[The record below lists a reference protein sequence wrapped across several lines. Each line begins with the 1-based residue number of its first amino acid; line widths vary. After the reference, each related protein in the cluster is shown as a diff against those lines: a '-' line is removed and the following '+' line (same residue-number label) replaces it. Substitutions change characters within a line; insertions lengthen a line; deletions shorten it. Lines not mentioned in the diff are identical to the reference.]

1 MKKTYYYAILK
12 KMQLGVLL
20 LYLLHAVAYAQSAV
34 PVTIKGKVTEQNGG
48 GPVPGAS
55 VQIKGAQ
62 SGTSTDVNGNYSVAA
77 KIGDVLVFRSVGY
90 EEQEI
95 PVVKQT
101 MINVSFSNSTQ
112 GLDEVVVVGFGTQKK
127 VNLTGAVSSI
137 SSKDLT
143 ARPVGQASAAL
154 QGLAPGVTVTQ
165 STGQPG
171 ADVGTIRIRGIG
183 TLLDASPLVLI
194 DGIEGSLNALDPVII
209 DNISVLKDAASASIY
224 GSRAANGVILVTTK
238 RAKNNQLS
246 VSYNAYAGFQD
257 PTNLPKMVDAI
268 DHMVLTNLA
277 YTNTG
282 KAQLYSDALIQAYR
296 DNPGNTDLYPNT
308 DWQKEVLTG
317 SGFMQNHS
325 VTINGGGD
333 KIRFLT
339 SAGYFDQKG
348 IIETSEYKRF
358 TLRNNADVRFSDKLS
373 LKVDLQLLAAQTL
386 EPGAGTAAVFHW
398 MNRIPA
404 NQAFRYSN
412 GNWGEGWNG
421 TNPVAFTTEAGG
433 FQKNSSP
440 SAQLNAS
447 LNYQPYKW
455 LRAEIT
461 AAPRYAQSEDNNF
474 NRAIVTYNATGGVA
488 YTAPALSTLS
498 RSLSHSFYNN
508 YRATVTADQ
517 TFGGHTLK
525 VLIGASREDYSNSAF
540 SASRD
545 TFVLPDYPV
554 LSTGSAANQQNAGS
568 AAEWALQSAFG
579 RINYDYKQKYLLEI
593 NGRYDGSS
601 RFAEGHKYG
610 IFPSFSAG
618 WRISQEDFMASLKPV
633 INDLKIRASW
643 GELGNQNV
651 GNYPFTSSIV
661 SGSYTIGKQIVNV
674 AALNTMA
681 NGEISWETTAVTNVG
696 LDFTILKNLSF
707 TGDYYSRRSRDILYT
722 LDIPLTVGLAAP
734 VQNVGVVTNKGY
746 ELALAY
752 RNNIKDFKYDV
763 SVNFSDVINKVV
775 DLRGVNRTGLTV
787 SREGSAINSIYGLEA
802 EGLFQS
808 DAEAKAHATQFG
820 VTKAGD
826 IKYKDQNGDGI
837 INDADNVIIGSTI
850 PRYTYSANFNA
861 SYKGFSISAFF
872 QGVGKADGFLYQQGI
887 MPFFNG
893 GTIQEPNKDNWRPD
907 NTGAAFPRLAFG
919 EVNNEKVSSFWLK
932 DASYL
937 RLKNLQIGY
946 TLPARFSSKLS
957 VSSVRFYVN
966 GQNLFTKDNFW
977 SGYDPEAPVGR
988 GDAYPQVKTYT
999 VGLDVNF

>member
-1 MKKTYYYAILK
+1 MKKKFYADLFK

-20 LYLLHAVAYAQSAV
+20 LCLMHAVGYAQTTV
-34 PVTIKGKVTEQNGG
+34 PITIKGKITEQNGG
-48 GPVPGAS
+48 GAVPGAS
-55 VQIKGAQ
+55 IKIKGSAN
-62 SGTSTDVNGNYSVAA
+62 GTSTDVNGNYTIAVKS
-77 KIGDVLVFRSVGY
+77 GDVLVFSSIGY
-90 EEQEI
+90 EEQEV

-101 MINVSFSNSTQ
+101 TVNISFTSSTQ

-143 ARPVGQASAAL
+143 ARPVGQASSAL
-154 QGLAPGVTVTQ
+154 QGLATGVTVTQ
-165 STGQPG
+165 SSGQPG
-171 ADVGTIRIRGIG
+171 ADAGTIRIRGIG
-183 TLLDASPLVLI
+183 TLLDANPLVLI
-194 DGIEGSLNALDPVII
+194 DGVEGSINALDPNII
-209 DNISVLKDAASASIY
+209 DNVSVLKDAASASIY

-257 PTNLPKMVDAI
+257 PTNLPDMVDAI

-282 KAQLYSDALIQAYR
+282 KAPLYPETLIQAYR
-296 DNPGNTDLYPNT
+296 DNPGNTDKYPNT

-317 SGFMQNHS
+317 SGFMQSHFIS
-325 VTINGGGD
+325 INGGGD

-348 IIETSEYKRF
+348 IIESSDFKRYSI
-358 TLRNNADVRFSDKLS
+358 RNNADVRFSDKLS
-373 LKVDLQLLAAQTL
+373 LKVDLQVLTSTML
-386 EPGAGTAAVFHW
+386 EPGSGTPSVFHW

-421 TNPVAFTTEAGG
+421 TNPVALTRPDGG
-433 FQKNSSP
+433 FQKNTSP
-440 SAQLNAS
+440 SAQLNAT

-455 LRAEIT
+455 LKAEIT
-461 AAPRYAQSEDNNF
+461 AAPRYAQSENNNF
-474 NRAIVTYNATGGVA
+474 QRAIVTYQADGSVA
-488 YTAPALSTLS
+488 YTAPALSTLT

-508 YRATVTADQ
+508 FRGTLTADKSL
-517 TFGGHTLK
+517 GNHHVK
-525 VLIGASREDYSNSAF
+525 VLVGASREDYSNEAF
-540 SASRD
+540 SAFRD
-545 TFVLPDYPV
+545 NFVLPDYPV
-554 LSTGSAANQQNAGS
+554 LNTGSSANQQTTGS
-568 AAEWALQSAFG
+568 AAEWALQSFFG
-579 RINYDYKQKYLLEI
+579 RVNYDYKERYLLEI

-618 WRISQEDFMASLKPV
+618 WRISQEDFMKPLATV
-633 INDLKIRASW
+633 VNDLKIRGSW
-643 GELGNQNV
+643 GQLGNQNI

-661 SGSYTIGKQIVNV
+661 SGSYTIGKQIVNI
-674 AALNTMA
+674 AALNTLA
-681 NGEISWETTAVTNVG
+681 NGEISWETTEMTNFG
-696 LDFTILKNLSF
+696 LDFTVFKNFTF
-707 TGDYYSRRSRDILYT
+707 TGDYYIRRSRDILYT
-722 LDIPLTVGLAAP
+722 LDIPLTVGLGAP
-734 VQNVGVVTNKGY
+734 IQNVGLVTNKGY
-746 ELALAY
+746 ELSLSY
-752 RNNIKDFKYDV
+752 RNSIKDFKYDIG
-763 SVNFSDVINKVV
+763 VNFSDVLNNVV
-775 DLRGVNRTGLTV
+775 DLRGVNRSALTV
-787 SREGSAINSIYGLEA
+787 SREGSSINSLFGLEA

-808 DAEAKAHATQFG
+808 DAEAAAHATQFG
-820 VTKAGD
+820 ITKAGD

-850 PRYTYSANFNA
+850 PRYTYSASLNA
-861 SYKGFSISAFF
+861 SWKGFSIGAFF

-893 GTIQEPNKDNWRPD
+893 GTVQEQHKDNWRPD
-907 NTGAAFPRLAFG
+907 NTDAKFPRLAFS
-919 EVNNEKVSSFWLK
+919 ETNNEKVSSFWVK

-946 TLPARFSSKLS
+946 TLPARLAGKLS
-957 VSSVRFYVN
+957 TNSIRVYLN

-977 SGYDPEAPVGR
+977 KGYDVEAPVGR

-999 VGLDVNF
+999 IGLDVNF

>member
-1 MKKTYYYAILK
+1 MKQKCYSVIFRK
-12 KMQLGVLL
+12 IQLAVFI
-20 LYLLHAVAYAQSAV
+20 LYLIQAVGYAQTGV
-34 PVTIKGKVTEQNGG
+34 PITIKGKVTEQTGG

-55 VQIKGAQ
+55 IKIKGQQA
-62 SGTSTDVNGNYSVAA
+62 GTSTDATGNYSLTTRA
-77 KIGDVLVFRSVGY
+77 GDVLVFSSIGY
-90 EEQEI
+90 EIQEI
-95 PVVKQT
+95 TVTKQAT
-101 MINVSFSNSTQ
+101 INISFSPSTE

-137 SSKDLT
+137 SSKDLIV
-143 ARPVGQASAAL
+143 RPVGQASAAL
-154 QGLAPGVTVTQ
+154 QGLAAGVTVTQ
-165 STGQPG
+165 SSGQPG
-171 ADVGTIRIRGIG
+171 ADAGNIRIRGIG
-183 TLLDASPLVLI
+183 TLLDANPLVLI
-194 DGIEGSLNALDPVII
+194 DGVEGSINALDPNII
-209 DNISVLKDAASASIY
+209 ENVSVLKDAASASIY

-246 VSYNAYAGFQD
+246 VNYNGYAGFQD

-282 KAQLYSDALIQAYR
+282 KAPLYSDALIQAYR
-296 DNPGNTDLYPNT
+296 GNPGNTDLYPNT

-317 SGFMQNHS
+317 SGFMQSHFVS
-325 VTINGGGD
+325 INGGGE

-339 SAGYFDQKG
+339 SAGYFEQKG
-348 IIETSEYKRF
+348 IIESSGFKRF

-373 LKVDLQLLAAQTL
+373 LRVDLQLLAASSL
-386 EPGAGTAAVFHW
+386 EPGAGTSAVFHW

-404 NQAFRYSN
+404 NQPVRYSN

-421 TNPVAFTTEAGG
+421 SNPVAFTTELGG

-440 SAQLNAS
+440 SAQLNAT

-455 LRAEIT
+455 LKAELT

-474 NRAIVTYNATGGVA
+474 NRAVVTYKADGTVA
-488 YTAPALSTLS
+488 YTAPALSTLT
-498 RSLSHSFYNN
+498 RALGHSYYNN
-508 YRATVTADQ
+508 YRATLTADN
-517 TFGGHTLK
+517 TFGDHTLK
-525 VLIGASREDYSNSAF
+525 VLVGASREDYRNDAF
-540 SASRD
+540 SAFRD
-545 TFVLPDYPV
+545 NFVLPDYPV
-554 LSTGSAANQQNAGS
+554 LNTGSSANQQTTGS
-568 AAEWALQSAFG
+568 AAEWALQSFFG

-610 IFPSFSAG
+610 FFPSVSAG
-618 WRISQEDFMASLKPV
+618 WRISQESFMEPLKNV

-643 GELGNQNV
+643 GELGNQNI
-651 GNYPFTSSIV
+651 GNYPFTSSIA
-661 SGSYTIGKQIVNV
+661 SGSYTIGKQIVNI
-674 AALNTMA
+674 AALNTLA
-681 NGEISWETTAVTNVG
+681 NSGISWETTAMTDIG
-696 LDFTILKNLSF
+696 LDFTLLRNLTF

-734 VQNVGVVTNKGY
+734 IQNVGVVTNKGY
-746 ELALAY
+746 ELALSY

-763 SVNFSDVINKVV
+763 SVNFSDVINRVV
-775 DLRGVNRTGLTV
+775 DLHGVNRSALTV
-787 SREGSAINSIYGLEA
+787 SREGSSINSLFGLQA

-808 DAEAKAHATQFG
+808 DAEAAAHATQFG
-820 VTKAGD
+820 ITKAGD
-826 IKYKDQNGDGI
+826 IKYKDQNGDGV

-850 PRYTYSANFNA
+850 PRYTYSASFNA
-861 SYKGFSISAFF
+861 SYKGFSMALFF

-893 GTIQEPNKDNWRPD
+893 GTVQEQHKDNWTPT
-907 NTGAAFPRLAFG
+907 NTGAAFPRLAFS
-919 EVNNEKVSSFWLK
+919 ETNNEKVSSFWVK

-946 TLPARFSSKLS
+946 SLPARLASKLS
-957 VSSVRFYVN
+957 TSSIRIFVN

-977 SGYDPEAPVGR
+977 KGYDVEAPVGR
-988 GDAYPQVKTYT
+988 GDVYPQVKTYT
-999 VGLDVNF
+999 LGLDVNF

>member
-1 MKKTYYYAILK
+1 MKQKCYSVIFRK
-12 KMQLGVLL
+12 IQLAVFI
-20 LYLLHAVAYAQSAV
+20 LYLIQAVGYAQTGV
-34 PVTIKGKVTEQNGG
+34 PITIKGKVTEQTGG

-55 VQIKGAQ
+55 IKIKGQQA
-62 SGTSTDVNGNYSVAA
+62 GTSTDATGNYSLTTRA
-77 KIGDVLVFRSVGY
+77 GDVLVFSSIGY
-90 EEQEI
+90 EIQEI
-95 PVVKQT
+95 TVTKQAT
-101 MINVSFSNSTQ
+101 INISFSPSTE

-137 SSKDLT
+137 SSKDLIV
-143 ARPVGQASAAL
+143 RPVGQASAAL
-154 QGLAPGVTVTQ
+154 QGLAAGVTVTQ
-165 STGQPG
+165 SSGQPG
-171 ADVGTIRIRGIG
+171 ADAGNIRIRGIG
-183 TLLDASPLVLI
+183 TLLDANPLVLI
-194 DGIEGSLNALDPVII
+194 DGVEGSINALDPNII
-209 DNISVLKDAASASIY
+209 ENVSVLKDAASASIY

-246 VSYNAYAGFQD
+246 VNYNGYAGFQD

-282 KAQLYSDALIQAYR
+282 KAPLYSDALIQAYR

-317 SGFMQNHS
+317 SGFMQSHFVS
-325 VTINGGGD
+325 INGGGE

-339 SAGYFDQKG
+339 SAGYFEQKG
-348 IIETSEYKRF
+348 IIESSGFKRF

-373 LKVDLQLLAAQTL
+373 LRVDLQLLAASSL
-386 EPGAGTAAVFHW
+386 EPGAGTSAVFHW

-404 NQAFRYSN
+404 NQPVRYSN

-421 TNPVAFTTEAGG
+421 SNPVAFTTELGG

-440 SAQLNAS
+440 SAQLNAT

-455 LRAEIT
+455 LKAELT

-474 NRAIVTYNATGGVA
+474 NRAVVTYKADGTVA
-488 YTAPALSTLS
+488 YTAPALSTLT
-498 RSLSHSFYNN
+498 RALGHSYYNN
-508 YRATVTADQ
+508 YRATLTADN
-517 TFGGHTLK
+517 TFGDHTLK
-525 VLIGASREDYSNSAF
+525 VLVGASREDYRNDAF
-540 SASRD
+540 SAFRD
-545 TFVLPDYPV
+545 NFVLPDYPV
-554 LSTGSAANQQNAGS
+554 LNTGSSANQQTTGS
-568 AAEWALQSAFG
+568 AAEWALQSFFG

-610 IFPSFSAG
+610 FFPSVSAG
-618 WRISQEDFMASLKPV
+618 WRISQESFMEPLKNV

-643 GELGNQNV
+643 GELGNQNI
-651 GNYPFTSSIV
+651 GNYPFTSSIA
-661 SGSYTIGKQIVNV
+661 SGSYTIGKQIVNI
-674 AALNTMA
+674 AALNTLA
-681 NGEISWETTAVTNVG
+681 NSGISWETTAMTDIG
-696 LDFTILKNLSF
+696 LDFTLLRNLTF

-734 VQNVGVVTNKGY
+734 IQNVGVVTNKGY
-746 ELALAY
+746 ELALSY

-763 SVNFSDVINKVV
+763 SVNFSDVINRVV
-775 DLRGVNRTGLTV
+775 DLHGVNRSALTV
-787 SREGSAINSIYGLEA
+787 SREGSSINSLFGLQA

-808 DAEAKAHATQFG
+808 DAEAAAHATQFG
-820 VTKAGD
+820 ITKAGD
-826 IKYKDQNGDGI
+826 IKYKDQNGDGV

-850 PRYTYSANFNA
+850 PRYTYSASFNA
-861 SYKGFSISAFF
+861 SYKGFSMALFF

-893 GTIQEPNKDNWRPD
+893 GTVQEQHKDNWTPT
-907 NTGAAFPRLAFG
+907 NTGAAFPRLAFS
-919 EVNNEKVSSFWLK
+919 ETNNEKVSSFWVK

-946 TLPARFSSKLS
+946 SLPARLASKLS
-957 VSSVRFYVN
+957 TSSIRIFVN

-977 SGYDPEAPVGR
+977 KGYDVEAPVGR
-988 GDAYPQVKTYT
+988 GDVYPQVKTYT
-999 VGLDVNF
+999 LGLDVNF